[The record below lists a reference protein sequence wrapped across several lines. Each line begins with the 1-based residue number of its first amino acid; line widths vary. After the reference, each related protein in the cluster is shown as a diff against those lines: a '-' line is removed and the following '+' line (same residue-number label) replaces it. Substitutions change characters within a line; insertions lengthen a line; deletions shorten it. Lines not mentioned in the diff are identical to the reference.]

1 MLVSVVCKNYG
12 RLAENIGNVLFGK
25 NSHITKLTAKCTAKE
40 LIVSWKSGKCSSQ
53 QVLIKHGQYV
63 GVRLQISIDRPDYK
77 KQLYMLSCT
86 NATRYSLCSGSNA
99 PSMHLY
105 LRLAEKFVAAY
116 NGFLP
121 RGFFGYPKKFRRF

>member
-25 NSHITKLTAKCTAKE
+25 NSHITKLTAKE

-53 QVLIKHGQYV
+53 QVLIKYGQYV